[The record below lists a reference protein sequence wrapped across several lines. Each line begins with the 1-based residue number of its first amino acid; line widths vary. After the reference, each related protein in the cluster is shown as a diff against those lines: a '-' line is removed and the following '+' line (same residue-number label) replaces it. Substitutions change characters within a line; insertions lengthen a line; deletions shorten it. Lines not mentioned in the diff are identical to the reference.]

1 MTKQNYD
8 NSIVNMKLQRDKLL
22 RIPEATYEALEEIS
36 NTSPVDD
43 TDPVY
48 AIGFLIRYFHIT
60 RRMWSQPPR
69 HGKTIAQEL
78 LYGEEEQNTFKEDS
92 DNV

>member
-8 NSIVNMKLQRDKLL
+8 HSIVNMKLQHDKLL

-36 NTSPVDD
+36 KTSPVDD

-48 AIGFLIRYFHIT
+48 AIGFLIRYFHTT
-60 RRMWSQPPR
+60 RIMWSQPPR
-69 HGKTIAQEL
+69 HGKTLAQEL
-78 LYGEEEQNTFKEDS
+78 IFGGGEEDGKQ
-92 DNV
+92 